1 MYLYSTLVVLLT
13 TFCFFSD
20 TERSPEK
27 RSNTNLRKSDDKQS
41 DNVGSS
47 TDRSNCD
54 SMVGHGRT
62 VSTCKTY
69 LNYIISQNICA
80 SDKTLR
86 IHRVKTQK
94 F

>member
-1 MYLYSTLVVLLT
+1 MNLYSTLIVLLT
-13 TFCFFSD
+13 TFCVFSD

-27 RSNTNLRKSDDKQS
+27 RSDTNLRKPVAKQS
-41 DNVGSS
+41 DYVGSS

-69 LNYIISQNICA
+69 LNYIISQKYMCLQSVI
-80 SDKTLR
+80 D
-86 IHRVKTQK
+86 
-94 F
+94 